1 VADELTPGHA
11 CRSVFGAHLVTTTVP
26 VMNGWIEQM

>member
-1 VADELTPGHA
+1 VAHQLAPAHP
-11 CRSVFGAHLVTTTVP
+11 RRIVFGAHLVTTTVP